1 MIAWFRSW
9 PEACKQ
15 VANRDYKEVT
25 RKVLQRERER
35 ERRPFLLGWLMK
47 KAGTNRSV
55 NIWYLAW
62 AHCWLFPFLVEMM

>member
-35 ERRPFLLGWLMK
+35 ERDG
-47 KAGTNRSV
+47 
-55 NIWYLAW
+55 
-62 AHCWLFPFLVEMM
+62 LFSLVG